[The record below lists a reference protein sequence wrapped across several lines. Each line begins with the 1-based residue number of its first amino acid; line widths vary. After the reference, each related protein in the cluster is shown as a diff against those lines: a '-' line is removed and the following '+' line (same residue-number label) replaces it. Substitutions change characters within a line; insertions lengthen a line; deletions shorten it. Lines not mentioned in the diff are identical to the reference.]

1 MSGVSAVLSVALGFA
16 DGSERRRDVDWS
28 LLGRGGPLSPSLAP
42 QQTPFSAEAVALAR
56 AAGPLDWVARG
67 AVNRPVSQGR
77 CGTCAQFSATADV
90 EAQWFLHGHAL
101 LKLSEQ
107 EMTDCASY
115 AGPYGMNWVAS
126 VHKGLALNSTYPLA
140 NHSDPTLAGCRGPCQ
155 RAEADPRLSVAR
167 IDGATCMKEGVGHVP
182 SGAEQMIAWLQYGP
196 PRSVSLHACSM
207 GTTAA

>member
-1 MSGVSAVLSVALGFA
+1 MMNGVSAVLSVALGFA

-107 EMTDCASY
+107 ERERE
-115 AGPYGMNWVAS
+115 
-126 VHKGLALNSTYPLA
+126 
-140 NHSDPTLAGCRGPCQ
+140 PTKQTNKRFLFLLLKLSEQ
-155 RAEADPRLSVAR
+155 ERA
-167 IDGATCMKEGVGHVP
+167 IFF
-182 SGAEQMIAWLQYGP
+182 
-196 PRSVSLHACSM
+196 
-207 GTTAA
+207 

>member
-1 MSGVSAVLSVALGFA
+1 MMNGVSAVLSVALGFA

-107 EMTDCASY
+107 E
-115 AGPYGMNWVAS
+115 
-126 VHKGLALNSTYPLA
+126 
-140 NHSDPTLAGCRGPCQ
+140 
-155 RAEADPRLSVAR
+155 R
-167 IDGATCMKEGVGHVP
+167 ITF
-182 SGAEQMIAWLQYGP
+182 
-196 PRSVSLHACSM
+196 
-207 GTTAA
+207 